1 MVGTTV
7 EAALP
12 EKFTSEREPA
22 QELLRLP
29 IVGLKRLRKFAGRSS
44 WAAGVAPEVRGS
56 LVPLWRVMG
65 NSAKALVSGGRIARL
80 REEPAVETSRIRTA
94 LVWVRAFMQRRVGHG
109 QLCRTLRVQSFF
121 STPRYTLTT
130 DASPWGLGA

>member
-1 MVGTTV
+1 MGSTVDWRGTEVSVVVGTTV

-44 WAAGVAPEVRGS
+44 WAAGAAPEVRGF
-56 LVPLWRVMG
+56 LAPLWRVMG
-65 NSAKALVSGGRIARL
+65 DTAKALASGSKIARL
-80 REEPAVETSRIRTA
+80 RGEPAVETSRIRTA
-94 LVWVRAFMQRRVGHG
+94 LV
-109 QLCRTLRVQSFF
+109 
-121 STPRYTLTT
+121 
-130 DASPWGLGA
+130 